1 VVPASGLSVALMM
14 IVPDVI
20 WTTAD
25 LPPPP
30 PGFDVD
36 LVDLFGFTITTLP
49 ALPEAEYAAAAVA
62 EVDRSPATAAK
73 EAWN

>member
-1 VVPASGLSVALMM
+1 MT

-30 PGFDVD
+30 GFDVN

-49 ALPEAEYAAAAVA
+49 ALPEAE
-62 EVDRSPATAAK
+62 
-73 EAWN
+73 